1 MTTHKVV
8 AMESRIENSLRE
20 HVLQALERYF
30 SHVGG
35 TEEPLGVH
43 NLVLEEVESALYE
56 AIMKFT
62 KGNQSKAAVLM
73 GVSRGTLRTKLKQYF
88 GTTHVGLLPGRPKS
102 AIREA

>member
-1 MTTHKVV
+1 MTTQKVV
-8 AMESRIENSLRE
+8 AMESTIETSLRE

-30 SHVGG
+30 AHVGG
-35 TEEPLGVH
+35 DEPLGVH
-43 NLVLEEVESALYE
+43 NLVLGEVESAVYE

-62 KGNQSKAAVLM
+62 RGNQSKAAVLM

-102 AIREA
+102 TPREA